1 MSASY
6 FSLALILGSARHGR
20 RCAAIADWAQTQ
32 LESAADMVVDR
43 IDPQKLPLSLT
54 DQPLP
59 PRVWQNLER
68 RIDHADAFVVVTPE
82 YNHGYPAALKQI
94 IDAVRHPWR
103 AKPVGIVSY
112 GGLSGGIRA
121 AEQLRQVFAELHAVT
136 LAETVSIARVEQH
149 VDTTHGFR
157 PEPAHTQALDT
168 LDLRL
173 RWWAHALG
181 DARRLRPYDEMLSD
195 RLTA

>member
-1 MSASY
+1 MPGSY
-6 FSLALILGSARHGR
+6 LSLALILGSARYGR
-20 RCAAIADWAQTQ
+20 RCLAIADWAQAQ
-32 LESAADMVVDR
+32 LESATDVVVDR

-59 PRVWQNLER
+59 RQAWQNLER
-68 RIDHADAFVVVTPE
+68 RIDHADAFVVITPE

-103 AKPVGIVSY
+103 AKPVDLISY

-121 AEQLRQVFAELHAVT
+121 TEQLRQVFAELHAVT
-136 LAETVSIARVEQH
+136 LADTVSIVHADRRV
-149 VDTTHGFR
+149 DAAHGFR
-157 PEPAHTQALDT
+157 PEPGHVRALAT

-173 RWWAHALG
+173 RWWAGALA
-181 DARRLRPYDEMLSD
+181 DARRRRPYDDMPAG
-195 RLTA
+195 RRTA